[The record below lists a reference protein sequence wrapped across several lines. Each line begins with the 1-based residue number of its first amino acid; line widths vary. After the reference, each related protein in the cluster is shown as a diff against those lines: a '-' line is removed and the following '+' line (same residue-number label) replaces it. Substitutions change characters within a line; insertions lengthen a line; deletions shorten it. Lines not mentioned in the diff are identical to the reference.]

1 MSHMSEI
8 LINILRDLGFRR
20 SGDSWV
26 KDYGDNVE
34 LKITPSNT
42 GDIDVEFNAS
52 IITNE
57 DLSEVSTPED
67 LMRVLLNLPAG
78 GELLVSLFKAV
89 NDLIH
94 IKLAMS
100 MIN

>member
-1 MSHMSEI
+1 MFVVGGV
-8 LINILRDLGFRR
+8 LGF
-20 SGDSWV
+20 GWV
-26 KDYGDNVE
+26 GCE
-34 LKITPSNT
+34 SM
-42 GDIDVEFNAS
+42 F
-52 IITNE
+52 
-57 DLSEVSTPED
+57 
-67 LMRVLLNLPAG
+67 RVLLDRAPPPESNNKSSLLSLPAG

>member
-1 MSHMSEI
+1 MSEI

-26 KDYGDNVE
+26 KDYGDDVE

-42 GDIDVEFNAS
+42 GDVDIEFNAS

-57 DLSEVSTPED
+57 DLSEISTPED

-78 GELLVSLFKAV
+78 GELLVSLFKAA
-89 NDLIH
+89 NDLMH